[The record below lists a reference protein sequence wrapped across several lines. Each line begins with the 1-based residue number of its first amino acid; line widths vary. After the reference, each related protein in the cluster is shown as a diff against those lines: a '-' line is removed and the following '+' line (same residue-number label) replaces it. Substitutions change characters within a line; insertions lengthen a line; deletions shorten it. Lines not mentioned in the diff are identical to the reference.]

1 MNNGKIRE
9 LTLRRL
15 LDDNF
20 AGSKLFRNLAESLED
35 ASLKD
40 YFQSL
45 ASRRSQF
52 AIELGEEILYYTGKK
67 APASSS
73 SSSSSSYTV
82 RKRTGLYGESRNKC
96 IKNALRAKKLSL
108 QKYQEALCRI
118 YEGSCREVLIRHKAY
133 LENCVFELKA
143 LKSLLKYRDQIED
156 QQNEM
161 SSHL

>member
-9 LTLRRL
+9 LTLQRL

-20 AGSKLFRNLAESLED
+20 AGSKLFRDLAESLDD
-35 ASLKD
+35 ASLKN

-45 ASRRSQF
+45 ASRRTQF

-67 APASSS
+67 TPA
-73 SSSSSSYTV
+73 SSSYTV

>member
-1 MNNGKIRE
+1 MNNVEIRE

-15 LDDNF
+15 LNDNF
-20 AGSKLFRNLAESLED
+20 ANSKLFRELAEFLED
-35 ASLKD
+35 ASLKN

-52 AIELGEEILYYTGKK
+52 AIELGEEILYYSGKK
-67 APASSS
+67 TSASSS
-73 SSSSSSYTV
+73 YAV
-82 RKRTGLYGESRNKC
+82 RKRTGSCWESRNKC
-96 IKNALRAKKLSL
+96 IKYALRAKKLSL

-133 LENCVFELKA
+133 IENCVFELKA
-143 LKSLLKYRDQIED
+143 LKSLLKYSAQIED

-161 SSHL
+161 SSHS

>member
-20 AGSKLFRNLAESLED
+20 AGSKLFRDLAESLED
-35 ASLKD
+35 ASLKN

-73 SSSSSSYTV
+73 YTV
-82 RKRTGLYGESRNKC
+82 RKRTGLYEESRNKC
-96 IKNALRAKKLSL
+96 IKIALRAKKLSL

-143 LKSLLKYRDQIED
+143 LKSLLKYSAQVKDQR
-156 QQNEM
+156 NEM
-161 SSHL
+161 SSHS